1 MPLTAPDLG
10 IDLGTSNTALYV
22 SGRGIVISEPTVV
35 VVERDNHRTVR
46 AVGDEARFLYGRSP
60 EKLIA
65 DAEAGCMGMTI
76 LLLVIGIGGVV
87 ALVRALF

>member
-1 MPLTAPDLG
+1 MNNTPTRETATPEQLANG
-10 IDLGTSNTALYV
+10 EY
-22 SGRGIVISEPTVV
+22 E
-35 VVERDNHRTVR
+35 VEGVM
-46 AVGDEARFLYGRSP
+46 GGQGRSP

-76 LLLVIGIGGVV
+76 LLLVIGISGVV

>member
-1 MPLTAPDLG
+1 MVTNNTPTRKTATPEQLANGD
-10 IDLGTSNTALYV
+10 Y
-22 SGRGIVISEPTVV
+22 E
-35 VVERDNHRTVR
+35 VEGVM
-46 AVGDEARFLYGRSP
+46 GGQGRSP

>member
-1 MPLTAPDLG
+1 MQATNYPTRETATPDQL
-10 IDLGTSNTALYV
+10 A
-22 SGRGIVISEPTVV
+22 SGEYEVDGVM
-35 VVERDNHRTVR
+35 
-46 AVGDEARFLYGRSP
+46 GGQGRSP